1 MPMKNPAFWTIGV
14 AAAVV
19 AAGCSQP
26 GRLGSVQPHVA
37 NQLLE
42 RAAEQV
48 RRCYRSPPIARS
60 GRQII
65 TNLLVQYNVDGTLA
79 GLPAVVSQSGVTP
92 DNRVY
97 AGRMAEAAR
106 LAVIR
111 CAPLLLPPEEH
122 ARIWSYFTLTFSPR
136 ARA

>member
-1 MPMKNPAFWTIGV
+1 MKAPPFCRIGL
-14 AAAVV
+14 AAML
-19 AAGCSQP
+19 AAGGCAQP
-26 GRLGSVQPHVA
+26 TGLGTVHPAIADALLA
-37 NQLLE
+37 N
-42 RAAEQV
+42 AAEQV
-48 RRCYRSPPIARS
+48 KRCYRAPRIARS

-65 TNLLVQYNVDGTLA
+65 TNLLVRYNPDGTLA
-79 GLPAVVSQSGVTP
+79 GLPAVLSQSGVTP

-111 CAPLLLPPEEH
+111 CAPLRLPPEQH
-122 ARIWSYFTLTFSPR
+122 ARIWSFFTLTFSPR